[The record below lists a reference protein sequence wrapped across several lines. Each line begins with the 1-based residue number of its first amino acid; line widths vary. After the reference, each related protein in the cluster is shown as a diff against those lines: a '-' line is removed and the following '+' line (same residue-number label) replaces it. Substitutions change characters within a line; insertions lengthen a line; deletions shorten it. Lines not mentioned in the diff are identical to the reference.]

1 MQGIDRHRLRR
12 KNSSTV
18 LLPLPESKSI
28 LLDWLIFLSEM
39 DPRHAERAGQE
50 SRLPPAAGGR
60 RDSWRSSQR
69 RQRRAGAAVGFG
81 NCKRACEASSSPS
94 APAKR
99 QFSPVGLS
107 CFFVRANR
115 RRTSNPKDLAFAL
128 CKVLTGTGSGA
139 KIVQQSF
146 CPCQKVSQSFWIGL
160 FFYPRWTRG
169 MRSVPGKN
177 PDCRLRREE
186 GGILGAAVKGDSD
199 EQERLSAL
207 ETA

>member
-1 MQGIDRHRLRR
+1 MVEQRSP
-12 KNSSTV
+12 K
-18 LLPLPESKSI
+18 
-28 LLDWLIFLSEM
+28 
-39 DPRHAERAGQE
+39 PRAEG
-50 SRLPPAAGGR
+50 
-60 RDSWRSSQR
+60 
-69 RQRRAGAAVGFG
+69 
-81 NCKRACEASSSPS
+81 SSPS

-99 QFSPVGLS
+99 QLSPTGLS
-107 CFFVRANR
+107 CFFVRASR

-199 EQERLSAL
+199 EQDRPSAL
-207 ETA
+207 ETARGLAKQPIFIPPYHFLDRPLDLIGII

>member
-1 MQGIDRHRLRR
+1 M
-12 KNSSTV
+12 N
-18 LLPLPESKSI
+18 
-28 LLDWLIFLSEM
+28 
-39 DPRHAERAGQE
+39 PRHAERAGQE

-146 CPCQKVSQSFWIGL
+146 CPLKSRVRGLASFQSKSRIIICHTPTCGIRCGPAFFAMQKHSKTLRCAISSPL
-160 FFYPRWTRG
+160 RG
-169 MRSVPGKN
+169 NRK
-177 PDCRLRREE
+177 
-186 GGILGAAVKGDSD
+186 
-199 EQERLSAL
+199 
-207 ETA
+207 

>member
-12 KNSSTV
+12 KNRSTV

-28 LLDWLIFLSEM
+28 LLDRLIFLSEM
-39 DPRHAERAGQE
+39 NPRHAERAGQE

-69 RQRRAGAAVGFG
+69 RQRRAGAVVGFG

-107 CFFVRANR
+107 CFFVRAGR
-115 RRTSNPKDLAFAL
+115 RRTSKPKDLAFCAL
-128 CKVLTGTGSGA
+128 QG
-139 KIVQQSF
+139 IDRHQ
-146 CPCQKVSQSFWIGL
+146 
-160 FFYPRWTRG
+160 
-169 MRSVPGKN
+169 
-177 PDCRLRREE
+177 LRRKNRSTVLLPLKKS
-186 GGILGAAVKGDSD
+186 GKRFSLFSI
-199 EQERLSAL
+199 
-207 ETA
+207 